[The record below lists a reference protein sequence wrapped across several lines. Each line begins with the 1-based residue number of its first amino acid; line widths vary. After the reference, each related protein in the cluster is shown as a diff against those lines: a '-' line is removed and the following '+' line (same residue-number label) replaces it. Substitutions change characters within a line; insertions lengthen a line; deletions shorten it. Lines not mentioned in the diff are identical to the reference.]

1 MVEDLE
7 CSNEEATFNGLEET
21 PKSNDSVHK
30 DYRAKVATKNLNAM
44 GLAAGGKLGNSASF
58 ISICFEVA

>member
-21 PKSNDSVHK
+21 PKSVHK